1 MQFKLGDRVK
11 VIDSGG
17 CHEARMGDIGIIV
30 RIDDS
35 YDGKCIL
42 EVKRERDGEHLRMF
56 WHRYKLIEPEDK
68 FAYLKKIKKY
78 GIVKFME
85 KINA

>member
-30 RIDDS
+30 RIDGS

-68 FAYLKKIKKY
+68 FAYLKKIKSMVSLNFWRK
-78 GIVKFME
+78 
-85 KINA
+85 